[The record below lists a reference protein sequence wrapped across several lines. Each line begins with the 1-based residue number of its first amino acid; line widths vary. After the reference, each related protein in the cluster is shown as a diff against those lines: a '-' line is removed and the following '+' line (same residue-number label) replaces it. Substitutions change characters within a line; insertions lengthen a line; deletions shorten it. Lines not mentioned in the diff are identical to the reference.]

1 MGVLGLSTWR
11 FRNLRPQYSM
21 LCCLYGIETPIF
33 TLRVLCIYLCMMTYL
48 FKRYFRVV
56 LGSQKTCLTGFKFL
70 SLWDAVTLCLLVVI

>member
-1 MGVLGLSTWR
+1 MVLNLDLEIQKSEAPVLYALLSVWDR
-11 FRNLRPQYSM
+11 DS
-21 LCCLYGIETPIF
+21 IF

-48 FKRYFRVV
+48 FKRYFRIV